1 MSPCSWWDFIEESN
15 DNLLQLSMCPNVE
28 QVVLQVALFDSNRH
42 EPKPVT
48 AQQLCS
54 VSAAAKGRVV

>member
-1 MSPCSWWDFIEESN
+1 
-15 DNLLQLSMCPNVE
+15 MCPNVE